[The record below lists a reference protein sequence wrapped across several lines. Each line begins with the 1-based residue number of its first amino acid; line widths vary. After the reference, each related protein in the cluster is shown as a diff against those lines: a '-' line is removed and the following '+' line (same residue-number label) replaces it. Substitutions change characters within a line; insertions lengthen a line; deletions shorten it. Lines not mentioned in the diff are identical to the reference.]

1 MAYGDITMNTTPS
14 IAYPGSLEL
23 YCREIGKTPLLTKD
37 EERDLAIR
45 NQRGEPAA
53 REHLI
58 RANLRLVV
66 SVARKFSGMGLAIED
81 LIAEG
86 NRGLIKAVE
95 RYDPAV
101 GASMS
106 TYAVWWIR
114 QCILRSIEN
123 HGRTI
128 RLPAHI
134 LTQVRKMRAAAT
146 ELTQI
151 LGREP
156 DDIELAEHL
165 GTSGDRL
172 ATTRAAFQP
181 MHSLDEIT
189 GGDLP
194 LSEKL
199 AAESNTAGDPFC
211 AACQECDCDRVQQIL
226 GKLPARLRFV
236 IEVRFGIGGR
246 RYFSLRRCAPRAGS
260 ALSDFRLKQF
270 LLNGADERLARRQQT
285 RFVQLHESLAHLAQ
299 FAERSGEV
307 ATHPPVIAIQ
317 FERAGEAL
325 PRVRQLACL
334 IKRQPGP

>member
-1 MAYGDITMNTTPS
+1 MNTTPS

-134 LTQVRKMRAAAT
+134 LTQVRKMRAAAA

-246 RYFSLRRCAPRAGS
+246 DPLP
-260 ALSDFRLKQF
+260 L
-270 LLNGADERLARRQQT
+270 ADIGRQLGVT
-285 RFVQLHESLAHLAQ
+285 R
-299 FAERSGEV
+299 
-307 ATHPPVIAIQ
+307 
-317 FERAGEAL
+317 ERA
-325 PRVRQLACL
+325 RQLESRAMGL
-334 IKRQPGP
+334 LRQALYRMDPSSNLELLSLVPASPPRRSRAIRKEMPEKRSPANERTFVLQPAHSRRTDAA